1 MRHKRS
7 AERTELDAHAARMRQ
22 VRARLAAA
30 ALAGPRPRRVVKMA
44 QFAAGLGG
52 ALVALAALSPL
63 ASFADTDFRSVFAC
77 DIDAGKLRLYDAMA
91 ASMTPPSPPGVLA
104 DVTDAAFFTAERV
117 AAWGSPLDL
126 IVSSIP
132 CTSLSS
138 LGKRDGLKSK
148 TVNAFVAG
156 LLRILALAMAPIVV
170 LECTRGLETDKR
182 FCAALVKPLRAMGYS
197 LAWHTLDARHWVGA
211 ARLRLYVVCM
221 LSAEAC
227 EAFAFPSPPPCREVR
242 LQSCI
247 LPAFVPSSAR
257 AAPLKKKASA
267 SATASASAA
276 RRLPSKP
283 TAPANSYFVVKVQ
296 QRKLAAALLDAQRVG
311 RAALTPKQ
319 RAAALAVADSE
330 LALAAQAVAK
340 LPFLRG
346 RKTSRV
352 VTFHFDRV
360 TQIEKT
366 YGVAP
371 TLTKS
376 GAYLLRD
383 AFGVRTLTGGECA
396 RLHGY
401 PPRVVAA
408 YEAAA
413 SSGQLVAAVGDSFVI
428 GVVRDVLKMAL
439 KARAAALEAAAAEG
453 GGSKEAGGA
462 EE

>member
-1 MRHKRS
+1 
-7 AERTELDAHAARMRQ
+7 
-22 VRARLAAA
+22 
-30 ALAGPRPRRVVKMA
+30 
-44 QFAAGLGG
+44 
-52 ALVALAALSPL
+52 
-63 ASFADTDFRSVFAC
+63 
-77 DIDAGKLRLYDAMA
+77 MA

-104 DVTDAAFFTAERV
+104 DVTDAAFFSAERV

-182 FCAALVKPLRAMGYS
+182 FKAALVKPLTAMGYS

-257 AAPLKKKASA
+257 AAPPKKKKKAA
-267 SATASASAA
+267 AAATAAASAA
-276 RRLPSKP
+276 RRPPPKP
-283 TAPANSYFVVKVQ
+283 TAPADSYFIVKVQ
-296 QRKLAAALLDAQRVG
+296 QRKLAAALLDAQRAG

-319 RAAALAVADSE
+319 RVAALAVGASPSPT
-330 LALAAQAVAK
+330 ASSH
-340 LPFLRG
+340 LR
-346 RKTSRV
+346 RRPSRSC
-352 VTFHFDRV
+352 
-360 TQIEKT
+360 
-366 YGVAP
+366 P
-371 TLTKS
+371 S
-376 GAYLLRD
+376 
-383 AFGVRTLTGGECA
+383 C
-396 RLHGY
+396 
-401 PPRVVAA
+401 
-408 YEAAA
+408 AAA
-413 SSGQLVAAVGDSFVI
+413 RRRASSRSTSTA
-428 GVVRDVLKMAL
+428 
-439 KARAAALEAAAAEG
+439 
-453 GGSKEAGGA
+453 
-462 EE
+462 

>member
-1 MRHKRS
+1 
-7 AERTELDAHAARMRQ
+7 
-22 VRARLAAA
+22 
-30 ALAGPRPRRVVKMA
+30 
-44 QFAAGLGG
+44 
-52 ALVALAALSPL
+52 
-63 ASFADTDFRSVFAC
+63 
-77 DIDAGKLRLYDAMA
+77 
-91 ASMTPPSPPGVLA
+91 
-104 DVTDAAFFTAERV
+104 
-117 AAWGSPLDL
+117 
-126 IVSSIP
+126 
-132 CTSLSS
+132 
-138 LGKRDGLKSK
+138 
-148 TVNAFVAG
+148 
-156 LLRILALAMAPIVV
+156 
-170 LECTRGLETDKR
+170 
-182 FCAALVKPLRAMGYS
+182 
-197 LAWHTLDARHWVGA
+197 
-211 ARLRLYVVCM
+211 M

-257 AAPLKKKASA
+257 AAPPKKKAAPSA
-267 SATASASAA
+267 SSSSSSSAAAAAAA
-276 RRLPSKP
+276 RRPPAKP
-283 TAPANSYFVVKVQ
+283 TAPADSYFVVKVQ
-296 QRKLAAALLDAQRVG
+296 QRKLAAALLDAQRAG

-319 RAAALAVADSE
+319 RAAALTVADSE

-346 RKTSRV
+346 RNTLRV

-413 SSGQLVAAVGDSFVI
+413 SSGQLVAAVGDGFVI
-428 GVVRDVLKMAL
+428 GVVRDVLKAAL
-439 KARAAALEAAAAEG
+439 KARAAAGEAAEG
-453 GGSKEAGGA
+453 GGGEEAGGA